1 MGKNLN
7 LNVQLDSGGTINVS
21 GNDLEDSDF
30 QQLES
35 TLSQIS
41 PKQADSLKQQI
52 QQARQ
57 AG

>member
-7 LNVQLDSGGTINVS
+7 VNVTLDSGGTVNVS
-21 GNDLEDSDF
+21 GNDLEDADF
-30 QQLES
+30 AQLES
-35 TLSQIS
+35 TLSQIN

-57 AG
+57 SG